1 MVWCCIEEIS
11 SDSEG
16 RGSSRTRLT
25 CIEGLQVSGM
35 EQTQGLS
42 QHRCVVSRDRMNH
55 FSFPCVR
62 EEMREGFFNVSG
74 EFWDRRRRGDR
85 VNHSINGVSP
95 DSRKASTG
103 TGGLRVSGATVPG
116 VASLSVFTEG
126 ESV

>member
-55 FSFPCVR
+55 FSFLCVT
-62 EEMREGFFNVSG
+62 EETREGFFTVSD
-74 EFWDRRRRGDR
+74 EFWDRRSRGDG
-85 VNHSINGVSP
+85 VNRNINGFSP
-95 DSRKASTG
+95 DRREAFHWNRRS
-103 TGGLRVSGATVPG
+103 
-116 VASLSVFTEG
+116 
-126 ESV
+126 ESN